1 MSYVITDACVDV
13 LDRSC
18 VEECPVDCIYPG
30 ARMAYI
36 HPDEC
41 VDCGKCMPACPSD
54 AIHWEYKGEVWKYGI
69 SSVGMSRARGQLP
82 SCDRQ
87 MSRVCYTL
95 QVAVFNNRY
104 AALVWERDMYN
115 EYRYRH
121 NGHCPP
127 GSRSC
132 R

>member
-41 VDCGKCMPACPSD
+41 VDCGKCLPACPSD
-54 AIHWEYKGEVWKYGI
+54 AIHWEYKMPPE
-69 SSVGMSRARGQLP
+69 LE
-82 SCDRQ
+82 
-87 MSRVCYTL
+87 L
-95 QVAVFNNRY
+95 FVAVNAEFVAEHGLSGGAGDDATDADHPVVAQRKP
-104 AALVWERDMYN
+104 A
-115 EYRYRH
+115 
-121 NGHCPP
+121 
-127 GSRSC
+127 
-132 R
+132 